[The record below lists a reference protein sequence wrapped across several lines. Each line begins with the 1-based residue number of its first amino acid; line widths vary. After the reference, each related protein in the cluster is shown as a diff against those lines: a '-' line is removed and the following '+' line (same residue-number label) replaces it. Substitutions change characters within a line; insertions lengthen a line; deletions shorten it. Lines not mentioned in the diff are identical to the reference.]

1 MAFESKRMTD
11 PKGIKPDVIAEN
23 AVDYSNFRF
32 RDGYVVSEDQSPIE
46 DAVEVGSAVVA
57 PDDEL
62 TAVQSSQ
69 VSETAAQ
76 RRAREKAEKDTGKA
90 TNGEGDTVQTA

>member
-1 MAFESKRMTD
+1 MAFEPKRMTD
-11 PKGIKPDVIAEN
+11 PKGVKPDVLAEN

-46 DAVEVGSAVVA
+46 GAIEVGSAVVA

-62 TAVQSSQ
+62 ATVQSSQ
-69 VSETAAQ
+69 VPEPAAQ
-76 RRAREKAEKDTGKA
+76 QKSRNSPKSAQGKA
-90 TNGEGDTVQTA
+90 TNGEGDTVQTS